1 MTDQNTFILPFTE
14 IRATDLPLVGG
25 KGANLGEMTKAGFPV
40 PGGFVVTTYAYRE
53 YLQHNQLADWVLV
66 QSAKG
71 KGASPEELAAISTEI
86 RTRFAAG
93 EVPKNVLALL
103 KAAYQETSDTP
114 VAVRSSATTEDL
126 PEMSFAGQQDTF
138 LNIVGESAFLEA
150 VVACWSSLW
159 TARAIGYRFRN
170 QIPQQ
175 SAALA
180 VVVQDMVLAE
190 SSGVMFTANPL
201 TGKRS
206 ETVIDAVWGLGEA
219 LVKGQVEPDHYIV
232 DLAKKQII
240 SSQQG
245 KKAVVIRS
253 KDGGGVEMLQR
264 AHDDTPALHET
275 QIFALAEE
283 GQKIAALYNFPQD
296 IEWAFVGNE
305 LFILQSRPVT
315 SLFPVPENLPDDHL
329 MAFFSFASVQG
340 YMGPITPLGMDAL
353 RLIFAGLGTLLGYD
367 YSYQE
372 QKVLYKAGERLW
384 VNITGF
390 MRHPLGAKILPK
402 VFSMIDPGLVTSL
415 EKIYQS
421 PEAEAGQG
429 KLRLKSF
436 GRVTKFILPIWARAA
451 RNLLAPKGQLDVAQ
465 NTLTSYLDEV
475 REKANSGSP
484 TELFRM
490 IYFGF
495 IRIVGIFIPAI
506 MAGYLPLIIL
516 TRITKRLTGNG
527 ELALEIT
534 RGLPH
539 NVTTEMNLFLWQ
551 TASRLSSEPQV
562 RAQMLETPAE
572 ELAADYLKN
581 ALPPLA
587 QDAIAQFLQRYGMRG
602 VGEIDFGQ
610 PRWRDTPTQIMQT
623 LQTYLKIDDPK
634 LAPDTVFKRGEESAS
649 AAVAKLQA
657 LARKT
662 FGGRIKAWIIGGL
675 VHRLRSFAGL
685 RESPKFNI
693 VRAFGII
700 RTEIQAYGK
709 TLAERGVLDD
719 PDDIFFLTLAELESI
734 SDTTEDS
741 LQPVIAER
749 KENQNREKLR
759 RQLPRLLFSD
769 GCAFYEGLGGNVDA
783 DTALVGAPV
792 SPGVA
797 EGRVRVVVDP
807 QNANLQPGEILVCT
821 GTDPAWTPLFLA
833 AGGLVMEVGGMMT
846 HGAIVAREYGIPAVV
861 GVTQAPT
868 RFTTGQR
875 IRVDGSSGI
884 IEVL

>member
-1 MTDQNTFILPFTE
+1 MTKSNTFILPFTE

-40 PGGFVVTTYAYRE
+40 PGGFVVTTHAYRE
-53 YLQHNQLADWVLV
+53 FLQHNQLAEWVLAH
-66 QSAKG
+66 SAKG
-71 KGASPEELAAISTEI
+71 NGGSPEELAAISTEI
-86 RTRFAAG
+86 RARFAAG
-93 EVPKNVLALL
+93 EIPENILALL
-103 KAAYQETSDTP
+103 KAAYQEISNTS

-138 LNIVGESAFLEA
+138 LNIVGETAFLEA
-150 VVACWSSLW
+150 VVSCWSSLW

-180 VVVQDMVLAE
+180 VVVQEMVPAE
-190 SSGVMFTANPL
+190 SSGVLFTANPL

-206 ETVIDAVWGLGEA
+206 ETVIDAIWGLGEA
-219 LVKGQVEPDHYIV
+219 LVSGQVEPDHYVV

-245 KKAVVIRS
+245 EKAVAIRG
-253 KDGGGVEMLQR
+253 KEGGGVEIQQGEP
-264 AHDDTPALHET
+264 DDTPALREA

-283 GQKIAALYNFPQD
+283 GQKIAALYNVPQD
-296 IEWAFVGNE
+296 IEWAFVEDE

-353 RLIFAGLGTLLGYD
+353 RLIFSGGGTLLGYD

-372 QKVLYKAGERLW
+372 QKALYSAGERLW
-384 VNITGF
+384 LNMTGL
-390 MRHPLGAKILPK
+390 MRHPLGAKMLPK
-402 VFSMIDPGLVTSL
+402 GFSMIDPGLVTSL
-415 EKIYQS
+415 EETYQL
-421 PEAEAGQG
+421 PEAEVGQG
-429 KLRLKSF
+429 KLRLKTF
-436 GRVTKFILPIWARAA
+436 GRIAKLILPIWARAA
-451 RNLLAPKGQLDVAQ
+451 RNLLAPKGQLDVIQ
-465 NTLTSYLDEV
+465 STLTSYLDDV
-475 REKANSGSP
+475 REKAENDSP

-495 IRIVGIFIPAI
+495 VRILKAVIPGVL
-506 MAGYLPLIIL
+506 AGYLPLIIL
-516 TRITKRLTGNG
+516 ARIAKRLTGNG
-527 ELALEIT
+527 DLALEIT

-539 NVTTEMNLFLWQ
+539 NVTTEMDLFLWH

-562 RAQMLETPAE
+562 RAHMLETPAE
-572 ELAADYLKN
+572 ELVAAYIKST
-581 ALPPLA
+581 LPPHA
-587 QDAIAQFLQRYGMRG
+587 QDVIVQFMQRYGMRG

-623 LQTYLKIDDPK
+623 LQSYLKIEDPE
-634 LAPDTVFKRGEESAS
+634 LAPDAVFKRGEESA
-649 AAVAKLQA
+649 AAAIAELQA

-662 FGGRIKAWIIGGL
+662 FGGHIKARIIGGL
-675 VHRLRSFAGL
+675 AHRLRSFAGL
-685 RESPKFNI
+685 RELPKFI
-693 VRAFGII
+693 IIQAFGII

-709 TLAERGVLDD
+709 KLAERGVLAH
-719 PDDIFFLTLAELESI
+719 PDDIFFLALAELESI

-769 GCAFYEGLGGNVDA
+769 GRAFYEGLGGSVDA

-792 SPGVA
+792 SPGVV

-807 QNANLQPGEILVCT
+807 HNANLQPGEILVCA